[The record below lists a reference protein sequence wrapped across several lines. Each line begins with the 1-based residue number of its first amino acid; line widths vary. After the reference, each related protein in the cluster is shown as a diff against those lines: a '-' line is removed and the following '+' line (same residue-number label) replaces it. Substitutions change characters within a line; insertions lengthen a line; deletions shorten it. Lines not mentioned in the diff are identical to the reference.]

1 MRLPSPPALSILL
14 LLLGLCVVGCGNAQR
29 AQYQEGVRDW
39 YSIIERYGWN
49 CDVLGDRL
57 TRWLDANAKSFGRAT
72 KLLADQALRYEG
84 DDRTD
89 FLSSLHIE
97 PPPPIRATLAKCAS
111 TPQVKDATAA
121 WLVLSTPLLLM
132 EPSASAPLPPLPPP
146 DAISAP
152 NKTSKP

>member
-1 MRLPSPPALSILL
+1 MRSPSPYALSL
-14 LLLGLCVVGCGNAQR
+14 LLLGLCVAGCGNPQR

-39 YSIIERYGWN
+39 YSIIERHGWS
-49 CDVLGDRL
+49 CEVLGDRL

-97 PPPPIRATLAKCAS
+97 PPPGIRTTLTKCAS
-111 TPQVKDATAA
+111 TPQVKDATTA
-121 WLVLSTPLLLM
+121 WLSLISPLLLM
-132 EPSASAPLPPLPPP
+132 EPLSASPLPPLPPP

-152 NKTSKP
+152 ARPKQ